1 MASAAPSGAGNA
13 APAPEATGTGSSFR
27 SLKEARAATKGELGY
42 EGGEAFLLHVF
53 WQAPSVKAAHD
64 LLAGLRQCA
73 SATSRDTPCVPTY
86 FFRIS
91 SMGDGLFPGTPRTV
105 GEHPHL
111 RDARKKRAMGVPLP
125 AVQAHLA
132 RLGVDVALL
141 DADESAELPA
151 SMRAESVVLEFT
163 EVYLDARSFML
174 HAVSPDY
181 LEGYAAVMNP
191 ANFANPPKTVRAGT
205 PPAHIIDKILEP
217 MLREQVVPLAGG
229 CSLWRTPGAAVSG
242 AAVFLSLDV
251 PAPAGDG
258 AATAGDGAAAAVAAA
273 IPDSVKAC
281 ASTLLAFAHPLQE
294 HTVRV
299 MCVLPAL
306 PPPAGL
312 AGLAAL
318 RPLRGAAHMPGAD
331 GAQLDAART
340 ELAEAGLGLL
350 AVNATDSAGYV
361 LHPRAAE
368 LECKVAV
375 D

>member
-1 MASAAPSGAGNA
+1 MASAASSGAGNVA
-13 APAPEATGTGSSFR
+13 SAPEPKGTGSTFK
-27 SLKEARAATKGELGY
+27 SLKEARAVPKGELAY

-86 FFRIS
+86 FFRVS
-91 SMGDGLFPGTPRTV
+91 SMGDGLFPGAPRTV

-125 AVQAHLA
+125 AVQAHLT

-151 SMRAESVVLEFT
+151 SMRAEAVVLEFT

-181 LEGYAAVMNP
+181 LEGYGAVMNP
-191 ANFANPPKTVRAGT
+191 ANFAHPPKTLRAGT
-205 PPAHIIDKILEP
+205 PPAHIVDKILEP
-217 MLREQVVPLAGG
+217 MLREQVVPMVDG
-229 CSLWRTPGAAVSG
+229 CSLWRAPGAAASG
-242 AAVFLSLDV
+242 AAIFLSLDV
-251 PAPAGDG
+251 PAPA
-258 AATAGDGAAAAVAAA
+258 ATADDGAAAAVAAA
-273 IPDSVKAC
+273 IPDGLKAC
-281 ASTLLAFAHPLQE
+281 ATTLLAFAHPMRE

-306 PPPAGL
+306 PPPADL

-318 RPLRGAAHMPGAD
+318 RPVRGEAHMPGAD
-331 GAQLDAART
+331 GAQLDDART
-340 ELAEAGLGLL
+340 ALAEAGLGLL
-350 AVNATDSAGYV
+350 AVNATDSAGYA

-375 D
+375 DGAM